1 MQGDA
6 TADGFGNDVCKVEPE
21 EPGIADDGTVVY
33 IANYCK
39 NQKYNRD
46 EIQETGDINRSLP
59 SLGSSLDVHAS
70 SRDMM

>member
-33 IANYCK
+33 IANYCLRYVLVLGEAK
-39 NQKYNRD
+39 I
-46 EIQETGDINRSLP
+46 EI
-59 SLGSSLDVHAS
+59 
-70 SRDMM
+70 